1 LRLDRRRAL
10 FLLLVL
16 GSASHDTGLLVVADT
31 LLEEVGLA
39 SQRDVLHEVE
49 GVGGVVHLGV
59 AESQQ
64 ETVSDELDVLAHES
78 CVHAEQSTWQSIR
91 EELLLNLDSLG
102 DDGFDC
108 ILARA
113 CVEQREEQASKVG
126 VHALV
131 TGDELVG
138 EGKTG
143 HETALLQPKDGSKRS
158 TEEDTLDSGKGDET
172 VGKGGVLVGDPL

>member
-1 LRLDRRRAL
+1 VRRLEVLLEAEVARLALCLDRHHTL

-16 GSASHDTGLLVVADT
+16 GSASHDTGLLVIADT

-59 AESQQ
+59 AERQQ
-64 ETVSDELDVLAHES
+64 QTVSDELDVLAHES

-102 DDGFDC
+102 DDGLDC

-113 CVEQREEQASKVG
+113 CVEQREEQAGKVG

-138 EGKTG
+138 KGETG
-143 HETALLQPKDGSKRS
+143 HETALLQP
-158 TEEDTLDSGKGDET
+158 ED
-172 VGKGGVLVGDPL
+172 